1 MNLWQQLAPE
11 ALSSFDA
18 CVYALQDVRTK
29 CIYRIAQEGMPLLLP
44 LLTKQVIHVRAET
57 LLRQLDEGSIALP
70 ESLRLPM
77 DVVSSFCTHCIR
89 PSATC
94 GRDGTEGC
102 CQGISL
108 SQSPT
113 VKQTGCGRSAGL
125 RHQWSLYNAEA
136 HCCCVD
142 VRRWSIR
149 TGKGRFYASSKAG
162 SLRSS
167 EGGARR

>member
-1 MNLWQQLAPE
+1 MDLCQQLAPE
-11 ALSSFDA
+11 ALSSIDA

-44 LLTKQVIHVRAET
+44 LLTKQVIHVRAEM

-77 DVVSSFCTHCIR
+77 DVVSSFCTCCMR
-89 PSATC
+89 PSAIC
-94 GRDGTEGC
+94 SRDGTGEC

-113 VKQTGCGRSAGL
+113 VKETGCGRKCRLQA
-125 RHQWSLYNAEA
+125 Q
-136 HCCCVD
+136 
-142 VRRWSIR
+142 
-149 TGKGRFYASSKAG
+149 
-162 SLRSS
+162 
-167 EGGARR
+167 EGTL